1 MSPTPDL
8 PTRARVVIVGGG
20 VIGTSIA
27 YHLTKLGWGD
37 VVLLERDRLTS
48 GTTWHA
54 AGLITSAGMVDE
66 TALFMARYSRDLYE
80 RLEAE
85 TGLSTGFRA
94 VGHISIAT
102 NEHRMEALRRE
113 ALFVNGF
120 GVEDQELSPRDR
132 RPVADAAHRRPG
144 RGPVR
149 RRRGSRRS
157 GGGGHESGPGCPHRR
172 SRHRGGVSGHRR
184 HHGPAPGHRGGDR
197 ARHHRV
203 RVRRERGRHVGP
215 SVRGPGRRRCVQPG
229 CRALL
234 PDHRADGGRPP

>member
-1 MSPTPDL
+1 M
-8 PTRARVVIVGGG
+8 IVGGG

-80 RLEAE
+80 RLEEE

-120 GVEDQELSPRDR
+120 GVEDQELSPPRS
-132 RPVADAAHRRPG
+132 PTCG
-144 RGPVR
+144 RCCGPTTWSV
-149 RRRGSRRS
+149 
-157 GGGGHESGPGCPHRR
+157 GCTWPTR
-172 SRHRGGVSGHRR
+172 
-184 HHGPAPGHRGGDR
+184 
-197 ARHHRV
+197 
-203 RVRRERGRHVGP
+203 VGP
-215 SVRGPGRRRCVQPG
+215 TRWGWP
-229 CRALL
+229 
-234 PDHRADGGRPP
+234 